1 MILPRN
7 ASVKSSGGDL
17 WRNAIRTRP
26 QQNPSTTFFEPVIG
40 DISEDEL
47 QELVPVSTE
56 KQRLAAKRRR
66 AEQRLEERRLRDEL
80 GYYDLRLDDF

>member
-1 MILPRN
+1 MAERN
-7 ASVKSSGGDL
+7 QDSATADPVDDL
-17 WRNAIRTRP
+17 
-26 QQNPSTTFFEPVIG
+26 FEPAIG
-40 DISEDEL
+40 DINEDEL
-47 QELVPVSTE
+47 EELVPVSTE